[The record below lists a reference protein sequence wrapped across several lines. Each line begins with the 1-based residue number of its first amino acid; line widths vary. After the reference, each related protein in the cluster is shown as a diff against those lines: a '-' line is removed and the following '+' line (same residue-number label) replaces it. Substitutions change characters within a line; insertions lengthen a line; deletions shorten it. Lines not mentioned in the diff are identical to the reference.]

1 MDISDTDLIPQIV
14 QILKTTKKDDLKEF
28 NKEVTKLYQKVSNI
42 RKMIES
48 LPGKD
53 LSILDQEGVIK
64 RLEKQISMQKKLL
77 SEINMKE

>member
-14 QILKTTKKDDLKEF
+14 QVLKTTKRDDLKEF
-28 NKEVTKLYQKVSNI
+28 NKEVTKLYQQVSNI

-53 LSILDQEGVIK
+53 LSILDQEEVIK
-64 RLEKQISMQKKLL
+64 RLEKQISMQKYNKAFLYPF
-77 SEINMKE
+77 